1 MDKPLIEE
9 LLNEA
14 EGSSLD
20 FKRDQYPFG
29 SNEDKGEVL
38 KDILAFANAWRRDDA
53 FILIGVEEVKG
64 GRSRPVGVQRHFDDA
79 SLQQFVNSKTQKP
92 ISFSYHVESVDN
104 VEIGVICVPIQE
116 RPVFLLAD
124 FGRLKK
130 DVVYVRQG
138 SSTGTANPDE
148 IARMARSE
156 IQGPRPAL
164 SVSATVMDAYKGEF
178 VIAIS
183 NDGAGIARAPYLE
196 LKPPGP
202 FQISQYGLDGNIP
215 AKHGLPLL
223 LQGGGL
229 PSKFAGTTDVV
240 VHPGT
245 TREITK
251 VEWHGE
257 RGKVPAVVDLPYVVG
272 ADGIQIVSGTVH
284 VTFHS

>member
-1 MDKPLIEE
+1 MDKTLIEE

-20 FKRDQYPFG
+20 FKRDQYPFD
-29 SNEDKGEVL
+29 SNDEKGEFL

-64 GRSRPVGVQRHFDDA
+64 GRNRPVGVTRHFDDA

-92 ISFSYHVESVDN
+92 ISFSYHVESVDS
-104 VEIGVICVPIQE
+104 VEIGVVCLPIQD
-116 RPVFLLAD
+116 RPFFLRAD

-138 SSTGTANPDE
+138 SSTSTANPDE
-148 IARMARSE
+148 IARMARS
-156 IQGPRPAL
+156 QSQAQPPDL
-164 SVSATVMDAYKGEF
+164 SVTASVLNAYKGEF
-178 VIAIS
+178 IVAIS
-183 NDGAGIARAPYLE
+183 NGGAGIARAPYLE

-215 AKHGLPLL
+215 GKHGLPLL
-223 LQGGGL
+223 PQGSGL

-240 VHPGT
+240 VHPGIS
-245 TREITK
+245 REITK

-257 RGKVPAVVDLPYVVG
+257 QGKVPAFVDLPYVVG
-272 ADGIQIVSGTVH
+272 ADGFRIVSGTVH
-284 VTFHS
+284 VVFHS